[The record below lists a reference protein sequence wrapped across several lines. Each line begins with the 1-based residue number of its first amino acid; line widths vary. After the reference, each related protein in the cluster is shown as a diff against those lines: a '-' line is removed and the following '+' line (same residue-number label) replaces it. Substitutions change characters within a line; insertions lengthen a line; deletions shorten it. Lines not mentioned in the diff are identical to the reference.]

1 LIANQ
6 FFGDSYN
13 VVSALFITSG
23 DNTENAILTDT
34 ATHGRRHHRRLI
46 LSREHHHEYTN
57 LRFMAF
63 GTSRTWGSGLKH
75 RIWAYPY
82 LLSKNASNL
91 AIRAAD
97 ATIPSLCTVSMV
109 GDTMAD
115 VILLEYNLQAT
126 VALVRLANRLRQRF
140 PKAVIIFLKVWLP
153 FQFIHKTLQKTPKD
167 MLIDA
172 GYGTERTYSYKKLKL
187 VLAKT
192 VASDWTFYGPDDPS
206 NGFIDQ
212 AREAVGGYIYELPR
226 PDNALEALLEYG
238 KLFRWDMTHYTAEG
252 HEFMENAILDIL
264 RQVNAGRHDE
274 VNPWASVD
282 VCNSW

>member
-1 LIANQ
+1 
-6 FFGDSYN
+6 
-13 VVSALFITSG
+13 
-23 DNTENAILTDT
+23 
-34 ATHGRRHHRRLI
+34 
-46 LSREHHHEYTN
+46 
-57 LRFMAF
+57 MAF

-97 ATIPSLCTVSMV
+97 DTIPSLCTVSMV
-109 GDTMAD
+109 GKTMAD

-126 VALVRLANRLRQRF
+126 TSLIRLAKRLRQRF

-153 FQFIHKTLQKTPKD
+153 YQYVHKTLQKTPRD
-167 MLIDA
+167 MLVDA
-172 GYGTERTYSYKKLKL
+172 GFGTDRTYSFKKLKQ

-192 VASDWTFYGPDDPS
+192 VASDWMFYGPMDPS

-212 AREAVGGYIYELPR
+212 ARTAVGGYIYELPR
-226 PDNALEALLEYG
+226 PDNALEALFEYG

-252 HEFMENAILDIL
+252 HEFLENAVLNVL
-264 RQVNAGRHDE
+264 RQVNADRHDE

-282 VCNSW
+282 VCKSWCVH